1 MLLCVKGKRGMYINN
16 AGKRKWEIRT
26 EGNFAY
32 ESSFYSQLYRITL
45 QMYNLKLNS
54 FLQRHYWTLLNIQ
67 RNSWV
72 YTPMMGESEGETEI
86 ERESCQSNVVW
97 SLITPKH
104 LFNSIADKTTVVSSF
119 KKHREQMYFKLYTY
133 QGRDVC
139 HNNNKNT
146 PCYQLFI
153 FHC

>member
-1 MLLCVKGKRGMYINN
+1 
-16 AGKRKWEIRT
+16 
-26 EGNFAY
+26 
-32 ESSFYSQLYRITL
+32 
-45 QMYNLKLNS
+45 
-54 FLQRHYWTLLNIQ
+54 
-67 RNSWV
+67 
-72 YTPMMGESEGETEI
+72 MMGESEGETEI

-139 HNNNKNT
+139 HNNNKKTNG
-146 PCYQLFI
+146 C
-153 FHC
+153 